1 MSEHFLG
8 ITELTPSV
16 LHSRQLSIEC
26 LVPEK
31 DLSGHHSVHYTKL
44 PCEPWPWELSHP
56 VPPPSSL
63 LRTALEPACLGLNT
77 SSNTS

>member
-8 ITELTPSV
+8 ITELTASV

-44 PCEPWPWELSHP
+44 PCEPWP
-56 VPPPSSL
+56 
-63 LRTALEPACLGLNT
+63 
-77 SSNTS
+77 